1 MGWLDTVLECMTC
14 STYLIRTHRAQE
26 RGCKQL
32 GLFVLE
38 ADHEGV
44 AIGTEVLF
52 LWGHVDLESECKELA
67 CRFAVLK
74 VVLSRLKLWK
84 VRRFFQQV
92 RSK

>member
-1 MGWLDTVLECMTC
+1 MGWLDTVLECMMC

-44 AIGTEVLF
+44 AIGTGVLF
-52 LWGHVDLESECKELA
+52 LGRHVDLESECEELA
-67 CRFAVLK
+67 WRFAILK
-74 VVLSRLKLWK
+74 VVLSCLKLWK
-84 VRRFFQQV
+84 VRRFVQQI